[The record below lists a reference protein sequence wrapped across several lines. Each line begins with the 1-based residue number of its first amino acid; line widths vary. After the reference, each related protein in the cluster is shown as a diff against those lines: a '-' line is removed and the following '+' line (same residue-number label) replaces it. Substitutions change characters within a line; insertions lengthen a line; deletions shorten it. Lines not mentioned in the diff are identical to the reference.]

1 MGFKRQVLQ
10 FGVIQLSPVR
20 SCTNK
25 RIMLQSLAERL
36 SGCAPA
42 EYGPLTLSG
51 LQGSTALWSHL
62 KCRERAVQRQGAEAL
77 DLLTHP

>member
-42 EYGPLTLSG
+42 EYGPLTLSR

-62 KCRERAVQRQGAEAL
+62 KCRERAVQRQGPEAL